1 MYEDHLIRSDLSV
14 CFDDALNRI
23 KKKNEIKEI
32 IPSIPKNPVK
42 KLIFTYCVISLE
54 VLKSLCK
61 AILEWPP
68 AP

>member
-1 MYEDHLIRSDLSV
+1 MYEDHLIRSDRSV
-14 CFDDALNRI
+14 CFDEALNRI

-42 KLIFTYCVISLE
+42 KLILTYCVISLE

-61 AILEWPP
+61 AILE
-68 AP
+68 